1 MKEVFELAST
11 GIYSLGYLI
20 KYAERKGLKTKTGKH
35 LGKSHLYNVLTS
47 PTYYGQ
53 FYQDGILY
61 QGNYEPIIDK
71 TLWDMIQKAL
81 KNRSKPK
88 VNSWDT
94 DWNGLAYC
102 GVCGCA
108 ITISNKVKHFK
119 RTDRTVT
126 YSYAHCTHRRG
137 DCVQPPIP
145 VKAFGQMVLEAVS
158 KITID
163 KEAWTLGVQL
173 LKEKHKHETNTN
185 LNQLKNYETEYH
197 TYQAKLNK
205 LVDMR
210 ANEELTKDEFMVQ
223 KNDVL
228 KEIAGVEARIND
240 TKLSAR
246 SWLEL
251 TEEYLNNAFNAK
263 DIMQDGTAEEKRKLI
278 LSVGENLILK
288 DKTMQ
293 FSFKQPY
300 DVLLLPKYRTNVLGD

>member
-1 MKEVFELAST
+1 
-11 GIYSLGYLI
+11 
-20 KYAERKGLKTKTGKH
+20 
-35 LGKSHLYNVLTS
+35 
-47 PTYYGQ
+47 
-53 FYQDGILY
+53 
-61 QGNYEPIIDK
+61 
-71 TLWDMIQKAL
+71 
-81 KNRSKPK
+81 
-88 VNSWDT
+88 
-94 DWNGLAYC
+94 
-102 GVCGCA
+102 
-108 ITISNKVKHFK
+108 
-119 RTDRTVT
+119 
-126 YSYAHCTHRRG
+126 
-137 DCVQPPIP
+137 
-145 VKAFGQMVLEAVS
+145 MVLEAVS